1 MFYNFSLAI
10 SNLPPSRITSLR
22 FIHLCQ
28 TSVQLVLSRAELPL
42 LELVDSKHT
51 LEDSQSYLRD
61 YFNSLLV
68 ESQSYV
74 IDDNS
79 DRDGSDGGGGGG
91 EGVKSS
97 SSVVAGTAP
106 QKSSGQAQGQ
116 GQGRSEKTSFGL
128 LIEVGQSGPDGQ
140 GHWCPLSDNLDYQL
154 LVSAESTAD
163 QEDQAKGERQRQL
176 GTTCQSPD
184 ILHSPHSY
192 MTSHVII
199 RHLGH
204 TLSSP

>member
-1 MFYNFSLAI
+1 MCCVIVPLQLLTYQ
-10 SNLPPSRITSLR
+10 PSPVTPLR

-79 DRDGSDGGGGGG
+79 DRDGSGGGD

-97 SSVVAGTAP
+97 SSVVVCSTP
-106 QKSSGQAQGQ
+106 QKSQGQAQGQ

-128 LIEVGQSGPDGQ
+128 LIEVGQSGQDGQ

-176 GTTCQSPD
+176 GTTSRSPN
-184 ILHSPHSY
+184 ILHSPHS
-192 MTSHVII
+192 
-199 RHLGH
+199 
-204 TLSSP
+204 